1 MSALINLLAPAKI
14 NLSLDV
20 LGQRRDGYHIVEM
33 VMQTIDLC
41 DYISLE
47 VRADEQIQVHC
58 AHSYVPG
65 GQENLTYKAAD
76 LMRKLAGK
84 SNLGVT
90 IKIVKNIPVAAGL
103 GGGSADAAAVLKG
116 LNKLW
121 GLNFSDVQLA
131 QAGLQLGADV
141 PFCLMGGTVLARGI
155 GEELTRLPAPTKLW
169 VVLLKPNVGV
179 STADVYKNYNAC
191 AVQKR
196 PDTHRLIAALSSGPL
211 EAVPI
216 SMANVLESV
225 TFTRLPVLRHLK
237 QKAMEFGALAA
248 LMSGSGPTIFA
259 LASEYRRA
267 EAIYI
272 GLRRQVE
279 FAYIT
284 TFKEVPMN

>member
-41 DYISLE
+41 DHISLE
-47 VRADEQIQVHC
+47 ARADEQIKVHC
-58 AHSYVPG
+58 AHPFVPG

-90 IKIVKNIPVAAGL
+90 IKIDKNIPVAAGL

-116 LNKLW
+116 LNQLW
-121 GLNFSDVQLA
+121 GLSFSEQQLS

-141 PFCLMGGTVLARGI
+141 PFCLMGGTALARGI
-155 GEELTRLPAPTKLW
+155 GEELTRLPAPAKLW

-196 PDTHRLIAALSSGPL
+196 PDTCRLIEALSSGPL
-211 EAVPI
+211 EAIPM

-225 TFTRLPVLRHLK
+225 TFPWLPVLRHLK
-237 QKAMEFGALAA
+237 QKALEFGALAA

-259 LASEYRRA
+259 LTSDYRRA

-284 TFKEVPMN
+284 TFKEVPIN